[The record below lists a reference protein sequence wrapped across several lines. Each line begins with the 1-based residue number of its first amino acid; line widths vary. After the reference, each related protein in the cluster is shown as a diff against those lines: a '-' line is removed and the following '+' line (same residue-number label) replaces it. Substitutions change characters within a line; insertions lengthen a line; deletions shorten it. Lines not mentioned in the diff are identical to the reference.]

1 MDDTFGSL
9 ARSEIGFG
17 ENLAKRPRAVACLKL
32 MRGEEQEVCALG
44 MHRGHTGAI
53 LSVNTLVFSRI
64 ANLPAHGAMPY
75 ALLVMAAMLP

>member
-1 MDDTFGSL
+1 
-9 ARSEIGFG
+9 
-17 ENLAKRPRAVACLKL
+17 